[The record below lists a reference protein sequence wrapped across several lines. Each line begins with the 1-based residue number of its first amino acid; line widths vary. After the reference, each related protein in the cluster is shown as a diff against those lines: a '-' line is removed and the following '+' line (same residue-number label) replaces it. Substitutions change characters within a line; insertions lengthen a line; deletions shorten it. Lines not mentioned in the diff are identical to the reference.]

1 METPISWRCPFCHQN
16 ATITPDRHST
26 SVHRFDNGNRHG
38 AQSFVSEALVCPN
51 ADCGEFSLTA
61 QLSNAHWNGHELVD
75 DAPERTWR
83 LVPPA
88 TVKRFPEYVPDF
100 VRSDYEEACLTQ
112 ESSPKASA
120 MLARRCLQA
129 MIRHRWSLRKA
140 TLSQEID
147 AIKGD
152 VDKLAWDAIDA
163 VREIGNIGAHMS
175 LENDELVDVEPQ
187 EAALLVGLIETLITD
202 WYVDKHDREER
213 MNRLIAAASSK
224 DPVRWS
230 RRHP

>member
-1 METPISWRCPFCHQN
+1 
-16 ATITPDRHST
+16 
-26 SVHRFDNGNRHG
+26 
-38 AQSFVSEALVCPN
+38 
-51 ADCGEFSLTA
+51 
-61 QLSNAHWNGHELVD
+61 
-75 DAPERTWR
+75 
-83 LVPPA
+83 
-88 TVKRFPEYVPDF
+88 
-100 VRSDYEEACLTQ
+100 
-112 ESSPKASA
+112 
-120 MLARRCLQA
+120 